1 VHYPQQKML
10 FLCMSGLLRQS
21 AGEAFAQAWKGD
33 GTIDQK
39 RAAACGASAVV
50 TLTTIGQRFRPPVS
64 VSREKITG

>member
-1 VHYPQQKML
+1 ML
-10 FLCMSGLLRQS
+10 FLRMSGLLRQS

-64 VSREKITG
+64 VSREKITW